1 MNVVGYLRVSTEG
14 QADAFGLDVQRQTIF
29 DYCAKH
35 DLNLVAVFHDE
46 TSGTHGLEHRIGL
59 AQALGMIPDP
69 AETLLIPRLDRL
81 ARDLVMSE
89 QLLREVWDAGGD
101 VISCAEGEGNLRDD
115 PNDPSRALIRQVLG
129 AVAAYERSMIVLRM
143 KRGRLAKKA
152 RGGYASGA
160 PPYGYR
166 ADGHGNLVPEPA
178 QQEGLAIIKA
188 MHAEGASYRTIAT
201 ELNRRGIPT
210 KRGLVGSWFPSTV
223 SACVNRK
230 TPVDSSTDWRIV

>member
-14 QADAFGLDVQRQTIF
+14 QADAFGLDVQRQTVE
-29 DYCAKH
+29 DHCAKH
-35 DLNLVAVFHDE
+35 DLQLVGVFHDE

-59 AQALGMIPDP
+59 AQALNLIPDP
-69 AETLLIPRLDRL
+69 ATILVIPRLDRL

-89 QLLREVWDAGGD
+89 QLLREVWDAGGE
-101 VISCAEGEGNLRDD
+101 VISCAEGEGNLKDD

-143 KRGRLAKKA
+143 KRGRLAKQA

-188 MHAEGASYRTIAT
+188 MHGEGASYRQIAA

-210 KRGLVGSWFPSTV
+210 KRGMVGSWFPSTV
-223 SACVNRK
+223 SAAIRRK
-230 TPVDSSTDWRIV
+230 VPVDSATDRRIG

>member
-1 MNVVGYLRVSTEG
+1 
-14 QADAFGLDVQRQTIF
+14 
-29 DYCAKH
+29 
-35 DLNLVAVFHDE
+35 
-46 TSGTHGLEHRIGL
+46 
-59 AQALGMIPDP
+59 
-69 AETLLIPRLDRL
+69 
-81 ARDLVMSE
+81 MSE
-89 QLLREVWDAGGD
+89 QLLSEVWNAEGD

-166 ADGHGNLVPEPA
+166 ADGQGNLVPDRA
-178 QQEGLAIIKA
+178 QQEGVALIRA
-188 MHAEGASYRTIAT
+188 MREEGASYRTIAD
-201 ELNRRGIPT
+201 ELNRRKIPT

-223 SACVNRK
+223 SACVRRK
-230 TPVDSSTDWRIV
+230 PPVDSSTDWRIA

>member
-1 MNVVGYLRVSTEG
+1 MNAVGYLRVSTEG
-14 QADAFGLDVQRQTIF
+14 QADAFGLDVQRQTVE
-29 DYCAKH
+29 DYCAKR
-35 DLNLVAVFHDE
+35 DLQLVAIFHDE

-59 AQALGMIPDP
+59 AQALDLIPDP
-69 AETLLIPRLDRL
+69 ATTLVIPRLDRL

-89 QLLREVWDAGGD
+89 QLLREVWDAGGE
-101 VISCAEGEGNLRDD
+101 VISCAEGEGNLKDD

-143 KRGRLAKKA
+143 KRGRLAKQA

-188 MHAEGASYRTIAT
+188 MHGEGASYRQIAA

-210 KRGLVGSWFPSTV
+210 KRGMVGSWFPSTV
-223 SACVNRK
+223 SAAIRRK
-230 TPVDSSTDWRIV
+230 VPVDSATDRRIG

>member
-1 MNVVGYLRVSTEG
+1 MNAVGYLRVSTEG
-14 QADAFGLDVQRQTIF
+14 QADAFGLDVQRQTVE

-35 DLNLVAVFHDE
+35 DLQLVAVFHDE
-46 TSGTHGLEHRIGL
+46 TSGTNGLEHRIGL

-69 AETLLIPRLDRL
+69 AEILVIPRLDRL

-89 QLLREVWDAGGD
+89 QLLREVWDTGGT
-101 VISCAEGEGNLRDD
+101 VVSCAEGEGNLKDD
-115 PNDPSRALIRQVLG
+115 PDDPSRALIRQVLG

-188 MHAEGASYRTIAT
+188 MHGEGASYRQIAA
-201 ELNRRGIPT
+201 ELNRREVPT
-210 KRGLVGSWFPSTV
+210 KRGKVGSWFPSTV
-223 SACVNRK
+223 SAAINRK
-230 TPVDSSTDWRIV
+230 VPVDSATDRRIG

>member
-1 MNVVGYLRVSTEG
+1 MNAVGYLRVSTEG
-14 QADAFGLDVQRQTIF
+14 QADAFGLDVQRQTVE

-35 DLNLVAVFHDE
+35 DLQLVALFHDE
-46 TSGTHGLEHRIGL
+46 TSGTNGLEHRIGL

-69 AETLLIPRLDRL
+69 AEILVIPRLDRL

-89 QLLREVWDAGGD
+89 QLLREVWDSGGT
-101 VISCAEGEGNLRDD
+101 VVSCAEGEGNLKDD
-115 PNDPSRALIRQVLG
+115 PDDPSRALIRQVLG

-188 MHAEGASYRTIAT
+188 MHAEGASYRQIAA
-201 ELNRRGIPT
+201 ELNRREVPT
-210 KRGLVGSWFPSTV
+210 KRGKVGSWFPSTV
-223 SACVNRK
+223 SAAINRK
-230 TPVDSSTDWRIV
+230 VPVDSATDRRIG